1 MELSQN
7 DLALGQPHPPLFDLD
22 RPLIRVEREEVEN

>member
-1 MELSQN
+1 VELSQN
-7 DLALGQPHPPLFDLD
+7 VLALGQPHPPFDLD